1 MIYQIATGLV
11 VAAGRW
17 LLWSGVPLDSRW
29 LVLVAVSKLRL
40 AVAESRRARMLAFPV
55 CAESL
60 ATSATGLRLSLVI
73 LALGIAPAALRA
85 DEVNF
90 TRQILPILADRCFA
104 CHGPDAAQR
113 QAELRLDLADEAT
126 RPREAGSAAIVPGS
140 AADSEMVRRIQSTD
154 PDEVMPPPETKKRL
168 TQQDKELLTSW
179 IQQGARY
186 EKHWAYEPALRPTP
200 PDVALVAWQEN
211 PIDRFILTTMQSR
224 GLQPSAEADRY
235 TLARRLSLALT
246 GLPPTIEAVDAFIT
260 DARPDAYD
268 RLVDR
273 LLSDSAY
280 GEHMARNWLDV
291 ARYADSNGYGLDT
304 ARQIWAWRD
313 WVIDAFNS
321 NMPFNQFTL
330 EQIAGD
336 LLPGATDSQRIAT
349 GFHRNTM
356 FIQEGGIDPE
366 EFRTK
371 AVKDR
376 VSTTMTAFMGATMMC
391 CECHDHKYD
400 PLTQKEFYQLYAFF
414 NNVPETGGG
423 EGRGEKPEPMFE
435 LTDSEYQQK
444 KINDLERRLAAA
456 VHQRDDARR
465 RIAALITQW
474 ESDLESGPDPVV
486 WHVLD
491 PLEFTSHWGAEL
503 KKLDDL
509 SILSGELRPEKEQ
522 VTFVAETDLP
532 RITAIKLEL
541 LPDPSLPAGGPGR
554 FDSGQG
560 VLTRLTATAAPKSNP
575 EATRALTF
583 SAVTTDNAQLELDL
597 ERLINDSKIGWAVGG
612 HPGRRQH
619 AVLTVADQRNYEG
632 GTRLQFDLHQEVGLG
647 YLLGRFRISVT
658 DAPGPLMSD
667 GPEVSAAVI
676 PILAKP
682 ADQRSAAETQQLQDY
697 FESEVLA
704 HLSDTVSAL
713 TIARDD
719 AKQDKPTTM
728 VMGEREDPREAFVQP
743 GGNFLNRG
751 EAVEP
756 AVPAVFHPLK
766 IDGDR
771 QPNRLDLARWLI
783 DPNNPLMARVT
794 VNRLWQHVFG
804 TGLVGTPEEFGT
816 RGQLPTHPEL
826 LDWLATEFVRTGW
839 NVKALLRLMVTSRT
853 YRQAAEATP
862 TALKRDAQN
871 RFYARGPRFRLDGE
885 TIRDVALAVS
895 GLLNPIIGG
904 PSVFPYQV
912 DNLWLERNLGVWPT
926 STGDDLYRRSM
937 YTYWRRALP
946 HPFFASFD
954 GPTREF
960 CVVQRPRTNTPLQAL
975 ATLNSKHFAE
985 AARVFGQRI
994 IEYNVSTDEERVEF
1008 AFRSCV
1014 ARPPQQRE
1022 TDVLLQLLQDRKQ
1035 YFRQHTEEAAQVIRI
1050 GAAPAATVGT
1060 TVDLAA
1066 WSIVA
1071 NALLNLDE
1079 TLTRP

>member
-1 MIYQIATGLV
+1 MIQQIANGLV
-11 VAAGRW
+11 VSAGRR
-17 LLWSGVPLDSRW
+17 LISSGAPLGSRW
-29 LVLVAVSKLRL
+29 QFLEAVSKLRL
-40 AVAESRRARMLAFPV
+40 AVAELARVLAFPV
-55 CAESL
+55 CAGSL
-60 ATSATGLRLSLVI
+60 ATSATVLRLFLVT
-73 LALGIAPAALRA
+73 LAPCIAPTALRA
-85 DEVNF
+85 DDVHF
-90 TRQILPILADRCFA
+90 ARQIQPILADRCFA

-113 QAELRLDLADEAT
+113 QAELRLDIADEAT
-126 RPREAGSAAIVPGS
+126 RPRESGNAAIVPGS
-140 AADSEMVRRIQSTD
+140 AADSEMVRRIRSTD
-154 PDEVMPPPETKKRL
+154 PDEVMPPPDTKNPL
-168 TQQDKELLTSW
+168 TQQDKELLIAW
-179 IQQGARY
+179 IQQGARF
-186 EKHWAYEPALRPTP
+186 EKHWAYEPPLRPTP
-200 PDVALVAWQEN
+200 PDVALLAWQEN

-224 GLQPSAEADRY
+224 GLQPAAEADRY
-235 TLARRLSLALT
+235 TLVRRLHLVLT
-246 GLPPTIEAVDAFIT
+246 GLPPTIEQVDAFVADT
-260 DARPDAYD
+260 RPDAYA

-273 LLSDSAY
+273 LLGESAY

-291 ARYADSNGYGLDT
+291 ARYADSNGYSLD
-304 ARQIWAWRD
+304 ASRQIWAWRD
-313 WVIDAFNS
+313 WVIDAFNR
-321 NMPFNQFTL
+321 NMPFDEFTV

-336 LLPGATDSQRIAT
+336 LLPGATDSQMIAT

-356 FIQEGGIDPE
+356 FIEEGGIDPE

-376 VSTTMTAFMGATMMC
+376 VSTTMTAWMGATMMC

-423 EGRGEKPEPMFE
+423 QGQGEKPEPFFE
-435 LTDSEYQQK
+435 LPDSDYQQNK
-444 KINDLERRLAAA
+444 MEDLEKRLAAA
-456 VHQRDDARR
+456 VRRRDDARS

-474 ESDLESGPDPVV
+474 ERDLESGPDPVV

-509 SILSGELRPEKEQ
+509 SILSSELRPEREH
-522 VTFVAETDLP
+522 VTFIAETDLP
-532 RITAIKLEL
+532 RITAVKLEL

-560 VLTRLTATAAPKSNP
+560 VLTRLTAAAAPRSNP
-575 EATRALTF
+575 AATRVLTF
-583 SAVTTDNAQLELDL
+583 SAATTDDTQPGLDL
-597 ERLINDSKIGWAVGG
+597 ERLIDDSKTGWAVGG

-619 AVLTVADQRNYEG
+619 AVLTVADQRSYEG
-632 GTRLQFDLHQEVGLG
+632 GTRLQFDLHQELGLG

-658 DAPGPLMSD
+658 DAPGPFTSD
-667 GPEVSAAVI
+667 GPEVSSAVV

-682 ADQRSAAETQQLQDY
+682 ADQRSEAETQQLQDY

-704 HLSDTVSAL
+704 HLNDAVSAL

-719 AKQDKPTTM
+719 AKKNKPTTM

-743 GGNFLNRG
+743 GGNFLDRG

-756 AVPAVFHPLK
+756 AVPAVFHPLAVE
-766 IDGDR
+766 GDR
-771 QPNRLDLARWLI
+771 KPNRLDLAKWLI

-794 VNRLWQHVFG
+794 VNRLWQQAFG
-804 TGLVGTPEEFGT
+804 SGLVGTPEEFGT
-816 RGQLPTHPEL
+816 RGEFPSHPEL
-826 LDWLATEFVRTGW
+826 LDWLATEFIRSGW
-839 NVKALLRLMVTSRT
+839 DVKTMLRLIVNGTT
-853 YRQAAEATP
+853 FRQAASATQ
-862 TALKRDAQN
+862 TALQRDAQN
-871 RFYARGPRFRLDGE
+871 RYYARGPRFRLDGE

-895 GLLNPIIGG
+895 GLLNRSIGG

-912 DNLWLERNLGVWPT
+912 ENLWLERNLGVWPT

-937 YTYWRRALP
+937 YTYWRRAIP

-960 CVVQRPRTNTPLQAL
+960 CVVRRARTNTPLQAL

-985 AARVFGQRI
+985 AARVFGERI
-994 IEYNVSTDEERVEF
+994 LKHDVSTDEERIDF

-1022 TDVLLQLLQDRKQ
+1022 ADVLLQLLQDRQ
-1035 YFRQHTEEAAQVIRI
+1035 RYFRQHTEEAAKVIRI
-1050 GAAPAATVGT
+1050 GAAPDATVGT
-1060 TVDLAA
+1060 AVDLAA

-1071 NALLNLDE
+1071 NTLLNLDE